1 MVRDVQDGKV
11 EGRGMT
17 DRRRKLKRAVISL
30 NDFGIEVRTDNI
42 VTYDLFTQERG
53 QDRNVVMAEL
63 TYDELLDLREVIEV
77 VLQHVLVE
85 RGEG

>member
-1 MVRDVQDGKV
+1 MAIRSS
-11 EGRGMT
+11 MS
-17 DRRRKLKRAVISL
+17 SL
-30 NDFGIEVRTDNI
+30 SGVLSSN
-42 VTYDLFTQERG
+42 LFTQERG